1 MMKKLRAGIIGATG
15 MVGQRF
21 VTILN
26 NHPWFDTVLLAAS
39 PNSAGKSYAEAVKD
53 RWYMKSPIPENLSQM
68 KINNASDCEKIAVEV
83 DFVFCAVDMPKDDAL
98 KLEERYARL
107 EIPVISNNSAS
118 RSLPDVPMIIP
129 EINHEHLVL
138 IESQRRRLNTKK
150 GFIAVKPNCSIQS
163 YVPALHPLLEYK
175 PSRVIACTYQAIS
188 GSGKTFNN
196 CPEIAD
202 NVIPFISGE
211 EMKSEKEPMKIWG
224 VIRNGSIIN
233 AIKPLITS
241 QCIRVPVSDGHMAAV
256 FVSFEKRPTRNEI
269 LAKWKDFVGKPQKLG
284 LPSAPVPFLTYF
296 EEDNRPQTALD
307 RDLHNGMG
315 ISIGRLREDSIF
327 DYKFVCLSHNT
338 IRGAAGGAVLIA
350 ELLKEEGYLEGR

>member
-1 MMKKLRAGIIGATG
+1 
-15 MVGQRF
+15 
-21 VTILN
+21 
-26 NHPWFDTVLLAAS
+26 
-39 PNSAGKSYAEAVKD
+39 
-53 RWYMKSPIPENLSQM
+53 
-68 KINNASDCEKIAVEV
+68 
-83 DFVFCAVDMPKDDAL
+83 
-98 KLEERYARL
+98 
-107 EIPVISNNSAS
+107 
-118 RSLPDVPMIIP
+118 MIIP
-129 EINHEHLVL
+129 EINHEHLVV

-188 GSGKTFNN
+188 GSGKTFKN

-296 EEDNRPQTALD
+296 DEDDRPQTALD
-307 RDLHNGMG
+307 RDLSNGMG